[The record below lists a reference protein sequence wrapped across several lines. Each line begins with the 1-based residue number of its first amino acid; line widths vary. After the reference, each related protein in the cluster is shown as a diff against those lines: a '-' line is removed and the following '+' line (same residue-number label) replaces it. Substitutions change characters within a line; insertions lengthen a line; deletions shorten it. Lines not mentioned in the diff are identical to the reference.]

1 MTLGQR
7 SFEEMG
13 TPLAEVPFC
22 VLDLETTGLTP
33 DTCEITEIGAAK
45 YVGGIEV
52 GRFQTL
58 VNPGCDI
65 PPTVTV
71 VTGITHAMVVDAPW
85 IAEALPSFLEF
96 LGDSVIVGHNVRFD
110 ISFLNAASIRL
121 GYGRLPHRHADTL
134 RLAQRLVRSEVRSMK
149 LSSLASYFGS
159 PVAPTHRALEDAL
172 ATAHVFWSLLERAGS
187 IGVTHLDD
195 LLNLPTIKSARA
207 IGKLSLTESLPRSP
221 GVYTFRDRTGAAI
234 YIGKATNLRS
244 RVRSY
249 FAGDKRRRIDSMLR
263 DLCTIDYRETTGE
276 IEAAVLENRAIADL
290 RPIYNKRSK
299 PPRALHWVKV
309 TQERFPR
316 LSIAR
321 SPGDSRMVLG
331 PFRNRRSAEQVMHG
345 LWDATRIRRC
355 TLPGKGCGFAQLGQA
370 ICPCDGSMTVDE
382 YSRVVDKLVDGVKF
396 PMLLIE
402 LTRSRME
409 RLALLQRFEDAALV
423 RDRWGSLASAIHR
436 DRVWRAFQDAKHIE
450 MAGHDDVTL
459 LISHG
464 HMEAAWKTSS
474 TRPLVAASS
483 TEPSARP
490 PSMAAIDEAIL
501 LWKWLSR
508 SGSQIVSVEGP
519 LASSASLIP
528 SLADSGGASAHRGV
542 EKFAISNRDHPAIRT
557 ARTHLTARARKS
569 KSAP

>member
-159 PVAPTHRALEDAL
+159 PVAPTHRALDDAL

-195 LLNLPTIKSARA
+195 LLNLPTIKGARA
-207 IGKLSLTESLPRSP
+207 IGKLSLTESLPRRA
-221 GVYTFRDRTGAAI
+221 GVYTFRDRTGTAI

-249 FAGDKRRRIDSMLR
+249 FAGDKRRRIDNMLR
-263 DLCTIDYRETTGE
+263 DLHSIDYRETTGE
-276 IEAAVLENRAIADL
+276 IEAAVLENRAIADI
-290 RPIYNKRSK
+290 RPLYNKRSK
-299 PPRALHWVKV
+299 PPRALHWLKL

-321 SPGDSRMVLG
+321 SPRDSSMVLG

-355 TLPGKGCGFAQLGQA
+355 TAPGKGCGFAQLGQA
-370 ICPCDGSMTVDE
+370 VCPCDGTMTADE
-382 YSRVVDKLVDGVKF
+382 YSRVVDELINGIRD
-396 PMLLIE
+396 PALLIE
-402 LTRSRME
+402 LTRVRMQ
-409 RLALLQRFEDAALV
+409 RLALLQRFEEAALV
-423 RDRWGSLASAIHR
+423 RDRWSSLASAIHR
-436 DRVWRAFQDAKHIE
+436 DRVWQAFQDAGHVE
-450 MAGHDDVTL
+450 VAGQGDVTL
-459 LISHG
+459 IISHG
-464 HMEAAWKTSS
+464 RMEVAWHTSS
-474 TRPLVAASS
+474 TRPLATASVS
-483 TEPSARP
+483 EPSAYP
-490 PSMAAIDEAIL
+490 PTMAAIDEAML
-501 LWKWLSR
+501 LWNWLSQA
-508 SGSQIVSVEGP
+508 GAQIVSVEGP
-519 LASSASLIP
+519 LASPALFIP
-528 SLADSGGASAHRGV
+528 SLTEGGRASAHRRV
-542 EKFAISNRDHPAIRT
+542 ERSPCRTEIVPPAT
-557 ARTHLTARARKS
+557 LPSPT
-569 KSAP
+569 